1 MALRTGNPMIK
12 HLTQRTNT
20 LANDCSQAC
29 AAMLVNAYQG
39 LSLTIEQLARA
50 TGTNTGKFV
59 PFTTYPKADGT
70 RVIGL
75 NDIFAHYN
83 LPVRHTGDATIDWYR
98 ETLAR
103 GVPVLALVDY
113 SAYTKKPTPYEYAHF
128 LLVTGFSD
136 THVTV
141 NDPLQFEGPTTIP
154 MVEFI
159 KSINQQSSYIL
170 RYDANGKPVKGYNYS
185 NQAMYPL
192 APIAAPVPT
201 FAGVISTVAREVRA
215 AGDGLRDVA

>member
-1 MALRTGNPMIK
+1 M
-12 HLTQRTNT
+12 
-20 LANDCSQAC
+20 
-29 AAMLVNAYQG
+29 
-39 LSLTIEQLARA
+39 
-50 TGTNTGKFV
+50 
-59 PFTTYPKADGT
+59 
-70 RVIGL
+70 
-75 NDIFAHYN
+75 
-83 LPVRHTGDATIDWYR
+83 
-98 ETLAR
+98 
-103 GVPVLALVDY
+103 PVLALVDY

-128 LLVTGFSD
+128 LLVTGFSG

-154 MVEFI
+154 MAEFI

-192 APIAAPVPT
+192 APLSAPVPT
-201 FAGVISTVAREVRA
+201 LASRISAVAREVRA